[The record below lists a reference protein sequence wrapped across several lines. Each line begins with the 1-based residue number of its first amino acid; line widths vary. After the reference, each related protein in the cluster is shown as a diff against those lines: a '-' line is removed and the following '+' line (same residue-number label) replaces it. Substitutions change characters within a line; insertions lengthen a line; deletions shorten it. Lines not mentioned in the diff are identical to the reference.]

1 MNSSF
6 IRSIIG
12 LCLLSMFIFPLTA
25 LGAEGDASS
34 GSTVSTGPAS
44 GDLVWPDPGAIR
56 LNKTAEP
63 TGKFG
68 EWKITLTA
76 EGKNFISKSS
86 ADVVLVIDKSVSM
99 RGDSIGKAKE
109 SAKRFVDNLLQEGA
123 DTRIAVVSFNQI
135 AVQDSA
141 FKGYADKASLKEAIE
156 QLSASGGT
164 NIQAGLKVARELLA
178 SSTAEHKIVVL
189 LSDGYP
195 NYSFKGTKATDAS
208 WPEDRYRYAIT
219 DFDYGVI
226 LGGSKSFKYID
237 YGCVDQ
243 TCKNDSYEIEG
254 YKVLDNGIATL
265 SEANFVKQAG
275 FELYAIGLNIIGNRD
290 AEYVLNHIQNKGYFS
305 AGTEDLSGI
314 FRELTGTLIY
324 AAEDAVVTDPM
335 GEMFQLKLQD
345 ASFSEKDFTVSQGAV
360 TWNGDTETLTWNI
373 GKIIEG
379 EPATLTYVIKMDFA
393 KNPVASVLYPT
404 NGVTTISFKDI
415 NKEKATKE
423 FVVPKVSIELGGTSN
438 PGNPG
443 SQTPVSGSNT
453 PPLPPLPPVPPK
465 LDADNHYDYLSGYP
479 DGTIRPENNITR
491 AEAATIFYR
500 LLDDESRFRFFLTA
514 NSFSDL
520 ENSHWSVNPVSTLE
534 NARVVNGYPDKSF
547 RPDNYIT
554 RAEFAAIASR
564 FDKLEEA
571 DNKDQFTDIAG
582 HWAKPYIAS
591 SAQKGWI
598 KGYPDGSFKP
608 DQYITRAEA
617 VSYINKV
624 LNRGVDEERLLDDV
638 KQWPDSLQGKWYYY
652 DILEASNHH
661 SYTREEEELEIWG
674 ELKPSRTYP

>member
-25 LGAEGDASS
+25 LGAEGNADS

-44 GDLVWPDPGAIR
+44 GELVWPDPGAIR

-86 ADVVLVIDKSVSM
+86 ADVVLVIDKSESM
-99 RGDSIGKAKE
+99 QGDSIGKAKE
-109 SAKRFVDNLLQEGA
+109 SAKRFVDNLLQDGA

-135 AVQDSA
+135 AVQDSG
-141 FKGYADKASLKEAIE
+141 FKGNADKHQLKEAIE
-156 QLSASGGT
+156 QLSAKGGT
-164 NIQAGLKVARELLA
+164 NIQAGLKVARELLG
-178 SSTAEHKIVVL
+178 SSHAENKIIVL

-195 NYSFKGTKATDAS
+195 NYSFKGTSATDAS
-208 WPEDRYRYAIT
+208 WPEDRYQFALT
-219 DFDYGVI
+219 GFDYGI
-226 LGGSKSFKYID
+226 TLGASKSFKYID

-243 TCKNDSYEIEG
+243 ICKNDSYEIDG
-254 YKVLDNGIATL
+254 FKVQDNGIATL

-275 FELYAIGLNIIGNRD
+275 YDLYAIGLNIIGNRD
-290 AEYVLNHIQNKGYFS
+290 AEYVLNHIQNKGYYS
-305 AGTEDLSGI
+305 AGTEDLSRI
-314 FRELTGTLIY
+314 FRELAGTLIH

-335 GEMFQLKLQD
+335 GEMFELKMQG
-345 ASFSEKDFTVSQGAV
+345 ASFSDKDFKASQGAV
-360 TWNGDTETLTWNI
+360 TWNADTETLTWNI

-379 EPATLTYVIKMDFA
+379 EAATLTYVIKMDFT
-393 KNPVASVLYPT
+393 KNPVANVLYPT
-404 NGVTTISFKDI
+404 NGITTISFKNI
-415 NKEKATKE
+415 NQVNVTKE
-423 FVVPKVSIELGGTSN
+423 FVVPKVSIELRNPSN
-438 PGNPG
+438 PENPA
-443 SQTPVSGSNT
+443 SQTPVSSSST
-453 PPLPPLPPVPPK
+453 PSLPPLPPVPPK
-465 LDADNHYDYLSGYP
+465 LDTDNHYDYLRGYP
-479 DGTIRPENNITR
+479 DGTVRPENNITR
-491 AEAATIFYR
+491 AEATTIFYR
-500 LLDDESRFRFFLTA
+500 LLDDESRFRFFLTV

-520 ENSHWSVNPVSTLE
+520 ENGHWSVTPVSTLE

-564 FDKLEEA
+564 FDKLEEPA
-571 DNKDQFTDIAG
+571 DKDQFIDIAG

-598 KGYPDGSFKP
+598 KGYPDGTFKP

-624 LNRGVDEERLLDDV
+624 LNRGVDEDRLLDDV
-638 KQWPDSLQGKWYYY
+638 KQWPDSLKGRWYYY
-652 DILEASNHH
+652 DILEASHHH
-661 SYTREEEELEIWG
+661 SYTREEEELEVWE
-674 ELKPSRTYP
+674 ELKPGHTYP